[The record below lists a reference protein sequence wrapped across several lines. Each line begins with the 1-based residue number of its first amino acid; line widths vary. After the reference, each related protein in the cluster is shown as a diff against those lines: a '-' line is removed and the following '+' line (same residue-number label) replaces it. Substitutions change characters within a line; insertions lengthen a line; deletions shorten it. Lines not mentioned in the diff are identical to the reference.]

1 MSGTQT
7 VGHPWSHPGE
17 QPAPKCLQPVVS
29 HLGSGSVTSSRRQ
42 GSLEKKTSCKE
53 HDWLKARTWAL
64 FLDEEICPWRL
75 SLFSHPCLSYFL
87 FSTSPSLFPCFLLDG
102 SYCPQRTT
110 SLSHQG
116 LPSAS
121 CPPGPPKLSW
131 DPSLLL
137 VAHQLY
143 QMVVT
148 FSSYKPP
155 ILHVPSLTC
164 GPGLSSSPLIPQSHK
179 LPLVEGPNTCGLPPV
194 QHFFLLPWP
203 RLQPLALCP
212 AFTLLALLQGN
223 SDQVNV
229 LLCSRGSSTRGSC
242 LPPEQAPTPR
252 CLSKLP
258 VPLRSEPSFPYL
270 WIFL

>member
-1 MSGTQT
+1 MEALPLFPPLPELFPLLHLSLSLSMLPAGWVLLPPENHLPFPSG
-7 VGHPWSHPGE
+7 PSI
-17 QPAPKCLQPVVS
+17 CLLSFRSSQAL
-29 HLGSGSVTSSRRQ
+29 LGS
-42 GSLEKKTSCKE
+42 
-53 HDWLKARTWAL
+53 
-64 FLDEEICPWRL
+64 
-75 SLFSHPCLSYFL
+75 
-87 FSTSPSLFPCFLLDG
+87 SPLAC
-102 SYCPQRTT
+102 
-110 SLSHQG
+110 
-116 LPSAS
+116 
-121 CPPGPPKLSW
+121 GPI
-131 DPSLLL
+131 
-137 VAHQLY
+137 QLY
-143 QMVVT
+143 QMVMT
-148 FSSYKPP
+148 FSCYNPP

>member
-1 MSGTQT
+1 MGPT
-7 VGHPWSHPGE
+7 
-17 QPAPKCLQPVVS
+17 APREPPPFPIRAFHLPLVLQV
-29 HLGSGSVTSSRRQ
+29 
-42 GSLEKKTSCKE
+42 
-53 HDWLKARTWAL
+53 
-64 FLDEEICPWRL
+64 
-75 SLFSHPCLSYFL
+75 
-87 FSTSPSLFPCFLLDG
+87 
-102 SYCPQRTT
+102 
-110 SLSHQG
+110 
-116 LPSAS
+116 LPSCLGILPS
-121 CPPGPPKLSW
+121 CLWP
-131 DPSLLL
+131 
-137 VAHQLY
+137 HQLY
-143 QMVVT
+143 QMVT
-148 FSSYKPP
+148 FSCYKPP

>member
-75 SLFSHPCLSYFL
+75 SLFSHPCLSYSL

-121 CPPGPPKLSW
+121 CPPGPPKLYW
-131 DPSLLL
+131 DPPLLL
-137 VAHQLY
+137 VA
-143 QMVVT
+143 
-148 FSSYKPP
+148 
-155 ILHVPSLTC
+155 PST
-164 GPGLSSSPLIPQSHK
+164 
-179 LPLVEGPNTCGLPPV
+179 LPNGGD
-194 QHFFLLPWP
+194 FLL
-203 RLQPLALCP
+203 LQASHSPCPLTYLWTWTQQQP
-212 AFTLLALLQGN
+212 
-223 SDQVNV
+223 SD
-229 LLCSRGSSTRGSC
+229 T
-242 LPPEQAPTPR
+242 
-252 CLSKLP
+252 P
-258 VPLRSEPSFPYL
+258 VP
-270 WIFL
+270 